1 MSAER
6 RTIQLRAA
14 RADDWFEKVEASA
27 PNFEQLCDAIGRK
40 FVAFAL
46 VAGVRIT
53 SLAIDPRNSEN
64 TQVTFGIGAQTDD
77 HTMGLAEFRRALTQA
92 LVQPEEVMPPPS
104 DLDNVDNQQKYL
116 GVRYLL
122 LAPIFGITVQE
133 LHVGGGREP
142 TVVIGLGSLSDEVSI
157 EEFREVIREAVRRE
171 EQAARPQRPFAI
183 DLGKIPEAEAALD
196 CGDYERVIEILD
208 PWSGPL
214 SMLLRTPQGQNLGH
228 DAKASLARALG
239 ILGAAYTKKAE
250 YAAAEEVLRLG
261 VQWVQDGEIAGN
273 LFAQLGESALL
284 QGQYGQAIGLYR
296 RALALG
302 SPRANVLPELAECFA
317 NRGRAVAALVCVD
330 EARALGIAESRL
342 SITREQA
349 MEKVGSQYAKF
360 RELVPAPT
368 GSDASGRSRD
378 PNKV

>member
-6 RTIQLRAA
+6 RTIHLRAA

-27 PNFEQLCDAIGRK
+27 PNFDQLCDAIGRK

-77 HTMGLAEFRRALTQA
+77 HTMGLTEFRRALTQA
-92 LVQPEEVMPPPS
+92 LVQPEEVMAPPS
-104 DLDNVDNQQKYL
+104 DLDNVDNQQKFL

-133 LHVGGGREP
+133 LHVGGDREP

-171 EQAARPQRPFAI
+171 EQSARPQKPFAI
-183 DLGKIPEAEAALD
+183 DLGKIPEADAALKK
-196 CGDYERVIEILD
+196 GDYERAIEILD

-214 SMLLRTPQGQNLGH
+214 SMLLRTPQGQSLGN

-239 ILGAAYTKKAE
+239 ILGAAYTKKAD
-250 YAAAEEVLRLG
+250 YSSAEEVLRLG
-261 VQWVQDGEIAGN
+261 VQWVQDGEVAGS
-273 LFAQLGESALL
+273 LFAQLGEIALQ

-302 SPRANVLPELAECFA
+302 CPRVQVLAELAECFV
-317 NRGRAVAALVCVD
+317 NRGRSVAALVCVD
-330 EARALGIAESRL
+330 EARSLGIPESRL
-342 SITREQA
+342 EVTREQA
-349 MEKVGSQYAKF
+349 LEKVGSRYAKF
-360 RELVPAPT
+360 RELVPLT
-368 GSDASGRSRD
+368 AS
-378 PNKV
+378 KA

>member
-1 MSAER
+1 VSAER
-6 RTIQLRAA
+6 RIIQLRAA
-14 RADDWFEKVEASA
+14 RADDWFDKVEASA
-27 PNFEQLCDAIGRK
+27 PNFDQLCDAIGRK

-53 SLAIDPRNSEN
+53 SLAIDPRNPEN

-92 LVQPEEVMPPPS
+92 LVQPEEVGSPPS

-133 LHVGGGREP
+133 LHVGGDRDP
-142 TVVIGLGSLSDEVSI
+142 TVVIGLGSLTDEVSI

-183 DLGKIPEAEAALD
+183 DLGKIPEADAALKR
-196 CGDYERVIEILD
+196 GDYERVIELLD

-214 SMLLRTPQGQNLGH
+214 SMLLRTPQGQSLGG

-239 ILGAAYTKKAE
+239 LLGAAYTKKAE

-261 VQWVQDGEIAGN
+261 VQWVQDGETAGN
-273 LFAQLGESALL
+273 LFAQLGEIALL

-302 SPRANVLPELAECFA
+302 SPRASVLPELAECFA

-330 EARALGIAESRL
+330 EARALGVPESRL
-342 SITREQA
+342 AITRDQA
-349 MEKVGSQYAKF
+349 MEKVGAHYAKF

-368 GSDASGRSRD
+368 SGSERGSSRE
-378 PNKV
+378 PHKA